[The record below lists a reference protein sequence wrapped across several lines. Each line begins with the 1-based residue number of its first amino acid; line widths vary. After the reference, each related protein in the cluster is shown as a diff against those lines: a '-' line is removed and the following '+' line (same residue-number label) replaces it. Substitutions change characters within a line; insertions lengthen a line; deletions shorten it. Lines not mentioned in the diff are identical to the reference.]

1 MQPSPAVAIRR
12 GRFPRVGTRR
22 LAVLCLATT
31 ALSAVSQARAEG
43 TFGTLPDLSV
53 GAWHNALAI
62 SGNGSY
68 VAGRG
73 NDVDGRARALL
84 YDRITGAVTDLG
96 DLGGGHARANDVS
109 DGGVATGA
117 SVDADGRELAFRWT
131 AFEGM
136 QSLGSLNGF
145 ADPGMSAGLGISDDG
160 TRIVGYSTRL
170 DTGAL
175 PHAFVW
181 IEGATTGVVGNP
193 QMFQLEG
200 LDPERAASA
209 TAISGN
215 GIFAVGWGVDPGSGA
230 SRRALRWDLSQI
242 TTVGTATPDDL
253 GTLGGSFAEATAV
266 SRDGRVVVGYSS
278 LSTSWN
284 SHAFRWVEGGTGGV
298 SGNPQMQDLGTLGG
312 PSSQATAVSGDGA
325 VVVGW
330 SEAPGTSFFQAF
342 RWTETTGMVS
352 VADWLSANG
361 VGVGSMALTEANGVS
376 DDGSVIVGQMEDPDD
391 PGVTRAY
398 IARVSD
404 VGSGLMDVLEYNRT
418 LYGAAQLSRIGQN
431 LAWLPMNGS
440 HHRPLMDYPTL
451 PGGTCFW
458 VNGDLAH
465 YGNGRD
471 ATGGLAEAGLCAD
484 LFEGQMRVG
493 LGLGTSHARQ
503 DLMTGGSSKLDGQY
517 VIGEIDWR
525 PQGTPILL
533 SLTGLYGGWDADIRR
548 SYTNGGSLTT
558 SQGDT
563 NVRAGIVRL
572 RADWQNALT
581 LGSTTVNPFVS
592 LAVGRTVVDG
602 YTETFGSF
610 PARFDAQTLVTGE
623 GRLGILAR
631 TALGATTT
639 LGGSLELVH
648 ATGDAARA
656 RGQVLGLY
664 GFDYGG
670 GTTRETWV
678 RVGADLDQKIGER
691 ALLSL
696 AVHAA
701 TRGYDATLSGAVR
714 FQTSF

>member
-1 MQPSPAVAIRR
+1 MQSSPTAAIRKGRLPR
-12 GRFPRVGTRR
+12 GGIRR
-22 LAVLCLATT
+22 LAILCLATT

-43 TFGTLPDLSV
+43 TFGALPDFSV
-53 GAWHNALAI
+53 GAWQNAFAI

-73 NDVDGRARALL
+73 DDVDGRARALL

-131 AFEGM
+131 AFDGM
-136 QSLGSLNGF
+136 QSLGTLNGV
-145 ADPGMSAGLGISDDG
+145 DGPGMSAGLGISDDG
-160 TRIVGYSTRL
+160 RRIVGYSTRL

-175 PHAFVW
+175 LHAFVW
-181 IEGATTGVVGNP
+181 VEGATTGVADNP
-193 QMFQLEG
+193 RMFRLEG
-200 LDPERAASA
+200 LGSGRSAMA

-215 GIFAVGWGVDPGSGA
+215 GNFAVGWGGHATGGS
-230 SRRALRWDLSQI
+230 SRALRWNLSDI
-242 TTVGTATPDDL
+242 TTAGTATPEDL
-253 GTLGGSFAEATAV
+253 GTLGGPDAQADAV

-278 LSTSWN
+278 LIDSFG

-312 PSSQATAVSGDGA
+312 MTSRAMAVSGDGA

-330 SEAPGTSFFQAF
+330 SEVPETSFFHAF
-342 RWTETTGMVS
+342 RWTEATGMVS
-352 VADWLSANG
+352 VADWLAANG
-361 VGVGSMALTEANGVS
+361 VSVGSRVLTEANGIS
-376 DDGSVIVGQMEDPDD
+376 DDGIVIVGQMEDLNDPDFLR
-391 PGVTRAY
+391 PY
-398 IARVSD
+398 IARVGGD
-404 VGSGLMDVLEYNRT
+404 TVSGLMDVLEYNRT

-484 LFEGQMRVG
+484 LFQGQVRVG

-563 NVRAGIVRL
+563 SVRAGVVRL

-581 LGSTTVNPFVS
+581 LGATTINPFVS

-623 GRLGILAR
+623 GRLGVMAR

-648 ATGDAARA
+648 GTGDATRA